1 MMIDIE
7 MLKARAAARLQRES
21 MNANTANPANRLMPS
36 LPISQLAT
44 LAALESARREC
55 STQQKPTQRLTS
67 QSMPADTQADTVSP
81 DRRSACAGVA
91 NPANRLIASSRGRL
105 SESACRVASML
116 GALAFLGDV
125 DARNLAV
132 ALQWRGPGEVPAA
145 LEELRAAGLV
155 TRRGTGFRLREGRP
169 C

>member
-67 QSMPADTQADTVSP
+67 LSMPADTHADTV
-81 DRRSACAGVA
+81 
-91 NPANRLIASSRGRL
+91 
-105 SESACRVASML
+105 
-116 GALAFLGDV
+116 
-125 DARNLAV
+125 
-132 ALQWRGPGEVPAA
+132 
-145 LEELRAAGLV
+145 
-155 TRRGTGFRLREGRP
+155 
-169 C
+169 